1 MAASACYFG
10 SGMTGMDDE
19 AWGEGGQESTRGERR
34 DEGQERYR
42 SQEGRRRRR
51 RKCLLFFGLLGL
63 QLLQVSNYELARGG
77 F

>member
-19 AWGEGGQESTRGERR
+19 AWGEGGQESTRGSAETR
-34 DEGQERYR
+34 DRKGTEVKKEG
-42 SQEGRRRRR
+42 EGEDESV
-51 RKCLLFFGLLGL
+51 CFFLFVGLA
-63 QLLQVSNYELARGG
+63 VVAG